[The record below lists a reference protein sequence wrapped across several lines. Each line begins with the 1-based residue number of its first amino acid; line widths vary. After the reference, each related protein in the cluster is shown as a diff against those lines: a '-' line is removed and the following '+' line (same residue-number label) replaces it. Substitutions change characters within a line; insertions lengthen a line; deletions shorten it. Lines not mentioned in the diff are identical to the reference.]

1 MKNHFLSVKKTRKRR
16 QENTLLRGVG
26 KEDKD
31 YVTTFY
37 ESLFSLKDI
46 EKNAPSSR
54 GAILW

>member
-1 MKNHFLSVKKTRKRR
+1 M
-16 QENTLLRGVG
+16 G

-46 EKNAPSSR
+46 EKNA
-54 GAILW
+54 LKK